1 MKKHHPR
8 APSRSHVLSILFFSV
23 EANFQLVVAYPSRSA
38 AARGLGVIYILFIF
52 VSPITAPNNRKT
64 HLHTFLPNRSSSV
77 GLFLSLTPS
86 FGWLLYL
93 PIDRRPPKAK
103 APIFSQFFDGVY
115 VCTPNKGTDNGEHK
129 TATGHFAWAHRER
142 RRQDLGPCRQLPW
155 RERTKRLG
163 SRDVSAH
170 VGCCVFCV
178 LCCGRV
184 AF

>member
-64 HLHTFLPNRSSSV
+64 HLHTFLPSHSSSV
-77 GLFLSLTPS
+77 RLFLLLTPS
-86 FGWLLYL
+86 LVWLLYL

-103 APIFSQFFDGVY
+103 APIFSLFFDGVY
-115 VCTPNKGTDNGEHK
+115 MSASQTRVLTTVSVKPPPGALHK
-129 TATGHFAWAHRER
+129 LIGHFVTPQKHTCDSTQKAH
-142 RRQDLGPCRQLPW
+142 
-155 RERTKRLG
+155 TT
-163 SRDVSAH
+163 
-170 VGCCVFCV
+170 
-178 LCCGRV
+178 
-184 AF
+184 